1 MKPRYIRFLYIVMK
15 PYTICFPTIH
25 LNFFNTQTTGIQ
37 AFIRRLVM
45 KLEVQVSDLNI
56 PTAN

>member
-1 MKPRYIRFLYIVMK
+1 MK